1 MLEHQYKLL
10 GIDGQTSVAYQ
21 EIQTGT
27 QDGIL
32 SLPMKNSFIRLLWQ
46 VFVTV
51 KMHNFRFWMSRGWYL
66 WSASHFRFG
75 EVKEGYDWTWAL
87 SEESFLR
94 AGVGV
99 QNDVLDLIDGTRNI
113 HRDNSAQ
120 LWKNLHLYTL
130 KNIEE
135 AVAEGMESR
144 VWWIDRLEAAL
155 VPTSVML
162 LRIQAYDRG
171 R

>member
-1 MLEHQYKLL
+1 M
-10 GIDGQTSVAYQ
+10 G
-21 EIQTGT
+21 
-27 QDGIL
+27 
-32 SLPMKNSFIRLLWQ
+32 PIRRK
-46 VFVTV
+46 F
-51 KMHNFRFWMSRGWYL
+51 
-66 WSASHFRFG
+66 
-75 EVKEGYDWTWAL
+75 
-87 SEESFLR
+87 FLR

-144 VWWIDRLEAAL
+144 V
-155 VPTSVML
+155 
-162 LRIQAYDRG
+162 
-171 R
+171 